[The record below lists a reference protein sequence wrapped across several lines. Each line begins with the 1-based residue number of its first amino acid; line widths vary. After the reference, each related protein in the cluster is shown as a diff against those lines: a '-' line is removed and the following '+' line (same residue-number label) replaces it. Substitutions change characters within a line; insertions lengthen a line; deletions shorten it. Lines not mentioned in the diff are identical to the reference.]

1 MTDTKKLKAR
11 MVELGFTAAQIAD
24 MLGISRQSFSLKLN
38 NKVEFKAS
46 EITKISDVLS
56 IKDKG
61 PYFFC

>member
-1 MTDTKKLKAR
+1 

-56 IKDKG
+56 INDKG